1 QGPGRFRRERRRR
14 ARIARKLAGAGGG
27 EGGKTARPLSRQCRK
42 TEALRGLEEEALMFF
57 ILSKTVGFVLLPSNF
72 LLLLAL
78 AGTVLLAT
86 RWRRAG
92 LRMVIGAAVLL
103 ATVGVLSRGSI
114 AQT

>member
-27 EGGKTARPLSRQCRK
+27 EGGKTARPLSAQWRK
-42 TEALRGLEEEALMFF
+42 QEALRGLEEEALMFF

-78 AGTVLLAT
+78 AA
-86 RWRRAG
+86 RYCSRRAG
-92 LRMVIGAAVLL
+92 DAPACAWSSAPSFFSQWWGC
-103 ATVGVLSRGSI
+103 SRLGPSS
-114 AQT
+114 